1 MKITNPDFKSNEKG
15 EAPLEGLTFVIT
27 GTMPKSRKEIEG
39 LIEANG
45 GHASSAISASTSYL
59 VVGEE
64 PGRNWLRQRHWGLRR
79 FLIRN
84 C

>member
-1 MKITNPDFKSNEKG
+1 M
-15 EAPLEGLTFVIT
+15 PLEGLTFVIT

-59 VVGEE
+59 VVGED
-64 PGRNWLRQRHWGLRR
+64 PGSNLVRQSHLGSRLFH
-79 FLIRN
+79 IMN
-84 C
+84 Y